1 MLLIDPHVHLRD
13 WEQSH
18 KETLIHAFQV
28 AWRCGISA
36 LFEMPNT
43 APALTTREMAERRI
57 ADADR
62 AAELVAAAA
71 QTDAT
76 DAADAA
82 ISADAATSANAATS
96 HAAPFHGLYLG
107 LTADPDQVRHV
118 VSAQGSLFPRV
129 VGFKLYAGH
138 STGRMGVVTTA
149 EQLSVWRTLSYA
161 NYRGVVAVHAE
172 REDLVYP
179 ERFSLAAPPTHSDA
193 RPPLAEVTSV
203 QTQIAFAEATGFR
216 GTLHIVHVTCP
227 ETLELIARERDSLPF
242 TLTAAV
248 TPHHIWLDTSHARDV
263 GFLVNP
269 PLRDPER
276 RAALA
281 QCLYSD
287 ALVPTW
293 IESDHAP
300 HTWEEKGAGACGLP
314 GLLAMRQLADE
325 VHRQLPPARAQAL
338 TGEAVL
344 EAFGIESSLIP
355 ANPHAEHPLSPPAIA
370 KLAAE
375 YPWDPYNLFERIP

>member
-1 MLLIDPHVHLRD
+1 MVCIDPHVHLRD
-13 WEQSH
+13 WEQSY
-18 KETLIHAFQV
+18 KETLLHAFEV

-43 APALTTREMAERRI
+43 APALTTLEMARRRI

-62 AAELVAAAA
+62 AADVLAAASGNPA
-71 QTDAT
+71 G
-76 DAADAA
+76 
-82 ISADAATSANAATS
+82 AATSAATGTAGR
-96 HAAPFHGLYLG
+96 AAPFHGLYLG
-107 LTADPDQVRHV
+107 LTADTDQVRHV
-118 VSAQGSLFPRV
+118 VAAHGALFPRV

-149 EQLSVWRTLSYA
+149 DQLVVWRTLSEA

-179 ERFSLAAPPTHSDA
+179 ERFSLDAPPSHSAA

-248 TPHHIWLDTSHARDV
+248 TPHHVWLDTSHARNV

-269 PLRDPER
+269 PLRDPAR
-276 RAALA
+276 RAALEE
-281 QCLYSD
+281 CLFAEDS
-287 ALVPTW
+287 APTW

-300 HTWEEKGAGACGLP
+300 HTWEEKSAGACGLP
-314 GLLAMRQLADE
+314 GLLAMRELADE
-325 VHRQLPPARAQAL
+325 VHRRLPAARARAL

-344 EAFGIESSLIP
+344 EVFGIEPELIP
-355 ANPHAEHPLSPPAIA
+355 TNPHAHAPLTSEARA
-370 KLAAE
+370 ALAAE
-375 YPWDPYNLFERIP
+375 YPWDPYDHFARTS